1 MSATVR
7 SNATFQPSA
16 YRKSIAE
23 LFGVLDAR
31 QQRDLAERVG
41 LLPRHIH
48 SLATSGLIALPI
60 QNEPLNPIPGSRA
73 PQKS

>member
-1 MSATVR
+1 MSTVR
-7 SNATFQPSA
+7 SDATFQPSA

-31 QQRDLAERVG
+31 QQRDLAEKVA

-48 SLATSGLIALPI
+48 SLATSGLIAVPF
-60 QNEPLNPIPGSRA
+60 
-73 PQKS
+73 QKEQPAKRVAGR